1 MSQNDHCNLQ
11 AEKKNQVTDPSPRF
25 RKPGFPSV
33 KAIPTGR
40 ICTPSWRGSL
50 RHCGVAF
57 IGNVIVLNGVSCI
70 ILINEAPEYNEISEV
85 WASWPSPC
93 TPCRALC
100 GHSPFRVPLEFKA
113 CRKYLAPSVRR
124 NFTFFSK
131 YLTAT
136 LFVNSPYHGYKA
148 GLINMQAGK

>member
-1 MSQNDHCNLQ
+1 MITSTCR
-11 AEKKNQVTDPSPRF
+11 KKNQVMDPNPRF
-25 RKPGFPSV
+25 RKLGFPSV
-33 KAIPTGR
+33 KALPTGI

-57 IGNVIVLNGVSCI
+57 IGNVIVLNGLSCI
-70 ILINEAPEYNEISEV
+70 SLINEALEYNEISEV
-85 WASWPSPC
+85 WVSWPSPC
-93 TPCRALC
+93 TPYRALC
-100 GHSPFRVPLEFKA
+100 GHSPFRVPLESKA
-113 CRKYLAPSVRR
+113 CRKDLSPSVRC
-124 NFTFFSK
+124 NSTFFPE